1 MKQLRKTCKKSVSI
15 LLSAVMIISLFTI
28 VPFTAYAETVSMT
41 ELTGSY
47 TAEGNIEVNNRIACN
62 GDVTLTL
69 AEGAT
74 MTVHGGISVTEDAS
88 LTINGT
94 GTLVIDNVDY
104 GNAGIGG
111 GEDESLSEL
120 TVNGGTIT
128 VEGGIGGAGIGGGK
142 GGFVGKVNING
153 GAVTAQG
160 GESAAGIGTGNLTD
174 TESIGFSDDDEINI
188 TGGTVTASGGSKGAG
203 IGEGEIVAETE
214 EAETAAITIEGGTV
228 NAHADYGSDDRGKAS
243 IGGSGCTVAV
253 LGGNVTAENGGIYS
267 CSGES
272 IVLSWKRTSDSI
284 YSYDYIGSGT
294 VVFEKRFKIQ
304 GTDTYFAP
312 GDYSEENAAFDNKTL
327 VPPYDG
333 WIDNVDYIDENGV
346 RQTVSRAIALDES
359 MTELPSGWFTVGG
372 EDALETSP
380 DISDRIVCTGDVNL
394 ILCDYSTLNALGG
407 ITVAEGSSLTIYAQS
422 GYDPDAEN
430 NLLGKLICG
439 NGNVNGNASIGG
451 ESGQNSGDITIV
463 GGSITAV
470 GKENGA
476 GIGGDGGSGTVTV
489 NCSEAYP
496 AYVNA
501 TGGYYAAG
509 IGGGQNGGGNVKIY
523 GGYVTAAGGTRGAGI
538 GGGRYGSGNVE
549 IYGGNISATGG
560 NKGAAGIGGGEEG
573 SGSVTVSGGTVVANS
588 NASGGGAGIG
598 GGYNNVGIVNIS
610 GGNITANTHSSGAG
624 IGGGRGG
631 NDSLVTISGGEVHA
645 VSTDA
650 GAAIGGGFKTKGNVI
665 INGGTVTASVSS
677 SVTYGPAGI
686 GGGNGGAGE
695 VTITDGT
702 VTATGGSGGAGIGGG
717 REKAGNIEISGGT
730 ITKSIGGNGGAG
742 VGGGAYGAG
751 IVTISGGNITEA
763 KSNTTNNNGGAGI
776 GGGNSGK
783 GTVNISGGT
792 VTSAVGGTYGA
803 GIGGGYEAAG
813 EIEIS
818 GGTIAEAQGGYNA
831 AGIGGGTGAA
841 GSVTISGGN
850 VSATGGYSASGIG
863 SGYNASTDSTIDLSW
878 TNQDDSIYAS
888 SYGGTVTLEK
898 AFKNKDNDTEVF
910 TPGVASASDLA
921 NKTIVPYIAYTVT
934 WNNYD
939 GTTLET
945 VSVALGESPSYD
957 GETPVKPGSGNTSY
971 VFKGWTDG
979 ETYYAANDTLPAVT
993 GDITYTAEFTESQ
1006 YVAQVEPYIDENG
1019 EYHLGNVAYYVIDG
1033 KYYSVGVNGEV
1044 GGELG
1049 EDEIPLSYFDFKLIN
1064 NNNEYQINY
1073 YTGPTDDLSEL
1084 VIPKTFNGK
1093 PITILGSSYQE
1104 TLINYEGKTKTQFEL
1119 TLNENIREIKKYTFF
1134 TLWVTKVKGNT
1145 SNLSTIGEY
1154 AFSWANSPGGYT
1166 LDMQLD
1172 YEGRI
1177 TPGTGMFN
1185 NMNVTLRLK
1194 HATKLIDV
1202 NLNAQS
1208 ITYIFTDTHIYGDN
1222 PSPAW
1227 TWESD
1232 YSGAAATFTCTDSRC
1247 RHEEPVQANITSAT
1261 ENGIITYTATAEFEG
1276 KTYTDVKTA
1285 FADGIGAEL
1294 VGYSLSLDGDI
1305 GVNFYMDLS
1314 AEIANSSTAYM
1325 EFEIPGNTTTVQR
1338 VYVNDQNDPSKAFA
1352 RQKTVEGYD
1361 KIYYVFKC
1369 RVAAKE
1375 MTSQIKARMY
1385 ESEGG
1390 KTGDQ
1395 YTYSVKDYADYLLA
1409 HTANNPTFL
1418 EAAELVKKMLNY
1430 GAYAQ
1435 RYFDKNPTDLA
1446 NDGLDDA
1453 DKVLGDVTVT
1463 APQTAFNLP
1472 DEITYEGATLSLKSE
1487 TTLSLYFKS
1496 EHTLTFTV
1504 DGKTVEPVLN
1514 GDYQV
1519 ARIRGIPANELCES
1533 FELNISAENLSG
1545 SVTYSPMNYCSSV
1558 LIQAAATPDEPASNL
1573 ENVIKALCLYAQAA
1587 NDYFNDR
1594 EG

>member
-1 MKQLRKTCKKSVSI
+1 M
-15 LLSAVMIISLFTI
+15 
-28 VPFTAYAETVSMT
+28 
-41 ELTGSY
+41 
-47 TAEGNIEVNNRIACN
+47 
-62 GDVTLTL
+62 
-69 AEGAT
+69 
-74 MTVHGGISVTEDAS
+74 
-88 LTINGT
+88 
-94 GTLVIDNVDY
+94 
-104 GNAGIGG
+104 
-111 GEDESLSEL
+111 
-120 TVNGGTIT
+120 
-128 VEGGIGGAGIGGGK
+128 
-142 GGFVGKVNING
+142 
-153 GAVTAQG
+153 
-160 GESAAGIGTGNLTD
+160 TD
-174 TESIGFSDDDEINI
+174 TENIGSDDDEINI
-188 TGGTVTASGGSKGAG
+188 TGGTVTASGGPKGAG

-267 CSGES
+267 GSGES

-294 VVFEKRFKIQ
+294 VVFKKRFKIQ
-304 GTDTYFAP
+304 GTDTYFES

-346 RQTVSRAIALDES
+346 WQTVSRAIALDES
-359 MTELPSGWFTVGG
+359 MTELPSGWYVANV
-372 EDALETSP
+372 D
-380 DISDRIVCTGDVNL
+380 SDSSDTTYENRIVCDGDVNL
-394 ILCDYSTLNALGG
+394 ILCDYCILNLRSG

-439 NGNVNGNASIGG
+439 NGNVNGNASIGV

-470 GKENGA
+470 GKDSGA
-476 GIGGDGGSGTVTV
+476 GIGGGNGGSGTVTV

-496 AYVNA
+496 ASINA

-509 IGGGQNGGGNVKIY
+509 IGGGQN
-523 GGYVTAAGGTRGAGI
+523 
-538 GGGRYGSGNVE
+538 GSGNVE

-560 NKGAAGIGGGEEG
+560 NNGAAGIGGGEEG
-573 SGSVTVSGGTVVANS
+573 SGSVTVSGGTVVAYS

-598 GGYNNVGIVNIS
+598 GGNNNVGIVNIS
-610 GGNITANTHSSGAG
+610 GGNITATAYSSGAG
-624 IGGGRGG
+624 IGGGRYGD
-631 NDSLVTISGGEVHA
+631 DSLVTISGGEVHA
-645 VSTDA
+645 VSNYTA
-650 GAAIGGGFKTKGNVI
+650 AAIGGGFKTKGTVI
-665 INGGTVTASVSS
+665 INGGIVTASVSS
-677 SVTYGPAGI
+677 TSSSGPAGI
-686 GGGNGGAGE
+686 GGGSGVGGTGE

-702 VTATGGSGGAGIGGG
+702 VSATGGNGGAGIGGG
-717 REKAGNIEISGGT
+717 RDCSGNVMISGGT
-730 ITKSIGGNGGAG
+730 ITKAIGGNGGAG
-742 VGGGAYGAG
+742 VGGGAYGEG
-751 IVTISGGNITEA
+751 NVEISGGVITEA
-763 KSNTTNNNGGAGI
+763 RSNTTSNYGGAGI

-957 GETPVKPGSGNTSY
+957 GETPVKPGSGDTHY
-971 VFKGWTDG
+971 LFKGWTDG
-979 ETYYAANDTLPAVT
+979 ETSYAANDTLPAVT

-1093 PITILGSSYQE
+1093 PITILGSSYQD

-1119 TLNENIREIKKYTFF
+1119 TLNENIREIKKYTFY

-1185 NMNVTLRLK
+1185 NMNVTLRIK
-1194 HATKLIDV
+1194 HATKLSEV
-1202 NLNAQS
+1202 NLSAQS

-1352 RQKTVEGYD
+1352 LQKTVEGYD
-1361 KIYYVFKC
+1361 KTYYVFKC

>member
-1 MKQLRKTCKKSVSI
+1 MKQHRKTCKKSVSI

-28 VPFTAYAETVSMT
+28 VPFTAYAETVGMT

-47 TAEGNIEVNNRIACN
+47 TAEGNIEVNNRIACG

-74 MTVHGGISVTEDAS
+74 MTVHGGISVTENAT

-94 GTLVIDNVDY
+94 GALVIDNVGY
-104 GNAGIGG
+104 GKAGIGG

-120 TVNGGTIT
+120 TVNGGTINVT
-128 VEGGIGGAGIGGGK
+128 GGFGGAGIGGGK
-142 GGFVGKVNING
+142 GGFAGKVNING
-153 GAVTAQG
+153 GNVTAQG
-160 GESAAGIGTGNLTD
+160 GESAAGIGTGDLTD
-174 TESIGFSDDDEINI
+174 PGSIGFSDDDEINI
-188 TGGTVTASGGSKGAG
+188 TGGNVTASGGPRGAG
-203 IGEGEIVAETE
+203 IGEGEIVEETE
-214 EAETAAITIEGGTV
+214 EAETATITIEGGTV

-243 IGGSGCTVAV
+243 IGGSGCTVYV
-253 LGGNVTAENGGIYS
+253 LGGNVTAENGGIYAGS
-267 CSGES
+267 DES

-312 GDYSEENAAFDNKTL
+312 GDYSEENAVFDNKTL

-463 GGSITAV
+463 GGKITAV
-470 GKENGA
+470 GAEYGA

-501 TGGYYAAG
+501 AGGYYAAG
-509 IGGGQNGGGNVKIY
+509 IGGGRNGEGNVKIY
-523 GGYVTAAGGTRGAGI
+523 GGYVTATGGTRGAGI
-538 GGGRYGSGNVE
+538 GGGRSGSGSVE
-549 IYGGNISATGG
+549 IYGGNITANGG
-560 NKGAAGIGGGEEG
+560 NNGAAGIGGGEEG
-573 SGSVTVSGGTVVANS
+573 SGSVTVSGGTVVAYS

-610 GGNITANTHSSGAG
+610 GGNITATAYSSGAG
-624 IGGGRGG
+624 IGGGRYGD
-631 NDSLVTISGGEVHA
+631 DSLVTISGGEVHA
-645 VSTDA
+645 VSNDTA
-650 GAAIGGGFKTKGNVI
+650 AAIGGGFKTKGTVI
-665 INGGTVTASVSS
+665 INGGIVTASVSS
-677 SVTYGPAGI
+677 TSSSGPAGI
-686 GGGNGGAGE
+686 GGGRGGAGE

-702 VTATGGSGGAGIGGG
+702 VSATGGNGGAGIGGG

-730 ITKSIGGNGGAG
+730 ITKAIGGNGGAG
-742 VGGGAYGAG
+742 IGGGSDGAG
-751 IVTISGGNITEA
+751 TVTISGGTITEA
-763 KSNTTNNNGGAGI
+763 KSSTTNNNGGAGI

-818 GGTIAEAQGGYNA
+818 GGDITANGGYNA
-831 AGIGGGTGAA
+831 A
-841 GSVTISGGN
+841 
-850 VSATGGYSASGIG
+850 GIG

-898 AFKNKDNDTEVF
+898 SFKNKDDDSEVF
-910 TPGVASASDLA
+910 TPGVASVNDLA
-921 NKTIVPYIAYTVT
+921 DKTIVPYIAYTVT

-939 GTTLET
+939 GTTLGAD
-945 VSVALGESPSYD
+945 SVALGESPSYH
-957 GETPVKPGSGNTSY
+957 GETPVKPGSGDTHY
-971 VFKGWTDG
+971 LFKGWTDG
-979 ETYYAANDTLPAVT
+979 EISYAANDTLPAVT

-1033 KYYSVGVNGEV
+1033 KYYSVGDNGEV
-1044 GGELG
+1044 GGELS
-1049 EDEIPLSYFDFKLIN
+1049 EDKIPLSYFDFKLIN

-1093 PITILGSSYQE
+1093 PITILGSSYQD

-1119 TLNENIREIKKYTFF
+1119 TLNENIREIKKYTFY

-1154 AFSWANSPGGYT
+1154 AFSWANNPGVYT
-1166 LDMQLD
+1166 LDIQLD
-1172 YEGRI
+1172 YEGMI

-1314 AEIANSSTAYM
+1314 AEIANSGTAYM

-1409 HTANNPTFL
+1409 HKANNPTFL

-1446 NDGLDDA
+1446 NEGLYDA
-1453 DKVLGDVTVT
+1453 DKALGDVTVT
-1463 APQTAFNLP
+1463 APQTEFNLP

-1504 DGKTVEPVLN
+1504 DGKTVETVLN

-1587 NDYFNDR
+1587 NDYFGNR

>member
-1 MKQLRKTCKKSVSI
+1 M
-15 LLSAVMIISLFTI
+15 
-28 VPFTAYAETVSMT
+28 
-41 ELTGSY
+41 
-47 TAEGNIEVNNRIACN
+47 
-62 GDVTLTL
+62 
-69 AEGAT
+69 
-74 MTVHGGISVTEDAS
+74 
-88 LTINGT
+88 
-94 GTLVIDNVDY
+94 
-104 GNAGIGG
+104 
-111 GEDESLSEL
+111 
-120 TVNGGTIT
+120 
-128 VEGGIGGAGIGGGK
+128 
-142 GGFVGKVNING
+142 
-153 GAVTAQG
+153 
-160 GESAAGIGTGNLTD
+160 
-174 TESIGFSDDDEINI
+174 
-188 TGGTVTASGGSKGAG
+188 
-203 IGEGEIVAETE
+203 
-214 EAETAAITIEGGTV
+214 
-228 NAHADYGSDDRGKAS
+228 
-243 IGGSGCTVAV
+243 
-253 LGGNVTAENGGIYS
+253 
-267 CSGES
+267 
-272 IVLSWKRTSDSI
+272 
-284 YSYDYIGSGT
+284 
-294 VVFEKRFKIQ
+294 
-304 GTDTYFAP
+304 
-312 GDYSEENAAFDNKTL
+312 
-327 VPPYDG
+327 
-333 WIDNVDYIDENGV
+333 
-346 RQTVSRAIALDES
+346 
-359 MTELPSGWFTVGG
+359 
-372 EDALETSP
+372 
-380 DISDRIVCTGDVNL
+380 
-394 ILCDYSTLNALGG
+394 
-407 ITVAEGSSLTIYAQS
+407 
-422 GYDPDAEN
+422 
-430 NLLGKLICG
+430 
-439 NGNVNGNASIGG
+439 NGNASIGG

-939 GTTLET
+939 GTTLGT
-945 VSVALGESPSYD
+945 DSVALGESPSYH
-957 GETPVKPGSGNTSY
+957 GETPVKPGSGDTHY
-971 VFKGWTDG
+971 LFKGWTDG

-1232 YSGAAATFTCTDSRC
+1232 NSGAAATFTCTDSRC